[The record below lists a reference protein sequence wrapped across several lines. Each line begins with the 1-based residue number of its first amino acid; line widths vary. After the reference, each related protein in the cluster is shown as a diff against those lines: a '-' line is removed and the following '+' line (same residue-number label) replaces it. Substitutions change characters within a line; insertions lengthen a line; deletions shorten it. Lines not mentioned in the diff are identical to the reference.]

1 MDEKEIVLVNKSKG
15 RFTINFQGAFVN
27 KHAVKDGKFY
37 LTEKEYDFVKSTYPH
52 ILEGKTKRLYLES
65 ELDESGKAESIE
77 QTDKEFF
84 AQHHNT
90 VKKAISKMDK
100 SELEKKYKYVKLH
113 EDEVSPSIVKAIED
127 RMLELDKKGE

>member
-1 MDEKEIVLVNKSKG
+1 MGEKEIVLVNKSKG
-15 RFTINFQGAFVN
+15 RFTINFQGAFAN

-37 LTEKEYDFVKSTYPH
+37 LTEKEYDFVKSTYPQ

-65 ELDESGKAESIE
+65 ELDESGKAESVE

-90 VKKAISKMDK
+90 VKKAISQMDET
-100 SELEKKYKYVKLH
+100 ELEQKYKYARLH
-113 EDEVSPSIVKAIED
+113 DDEVSASIIKAIED
-127 RMLELDKKGE
+127 RMLELGKKGE